1 MDKPSQQD
9 IESLVKLFGESDWT
23 EMHIK
28 TDTLEFFISENPGSG
43 LQNSSIQ
50 PNVVNSQIEDIKAS
64 PVVSEKPEAKP
75 VAKYEVPKGM
85 LAVRAP
91 NLGTFYRRP
100 KPDSDPYI
108 EVGDKVT
115 ESTEVCLIEVMK
127 LFTPVKAE
135 SLGEIIE
142 ILVSDGEMVEFNQ
155 PLILIKPS

>member
-9 IESLVKLFGESDWT
+9 IESLVKLFGESDWK

-28 TDTLEFFISENPGSG
+28 TDTLEFFISENPGGG
-43 LQNSSIQ
+43 LQNRSVQ
-50 PNVVNSQIEDIKAS
+50 ANVVKSQTEEIKPS
-64 PVVSEKPEAKP
+64 PVVAEKPEKKSGAE
-75 VAKYEVPKGM
+75 YEVPKGM

-100 KPDSDPYI
+100 KPDSDPYV
-108 EVGDKVT
+108 EVGDEVT

-135 SLGEIIE
+135 SSGEIIA

-155 PLILIKPS
+155 PLVLIKPS

>member
-9 IESLVKLFGESDWT
+9 IESLVKLFGESHWK

-43 LQNSSIQ
+43 LQNRSVQ
-50 PNVVNSQIEDIKAS
+50 ANVVTSQTEEIKPS
-64 PVVSEKPEAKP
+64 PVVAEKPEKKSE
-75 VAKYEVPKGM
+75 VEYEVPKGM

-100 KPDSDPYI
+100 KPDSDPYV
-108 EVGDKVT
+108 EVGDEVT

-135 SLGEIIE
+135 SSGEIIE

-155 PLILIKPS
+155 PLVLIKPS

>member
-9 IESLVKLFGESDWT
+9 IENLVKLFGESDWT

-28 TDTLEFFISENPGSG
+28 TGTLEFFISENPGSG
-43 LQNSSIQ
+43 LQNRSIQ
-50 PNVVNSQIEDIKAS
+50 TNAVNSQTEEIKPS
-64 PVVSEKPEAKP
+64 PVVSEKPEAKSR
-75 VAKYEVPKGM
+75 AKYEVPKGM

-100 KPDSDPYI
+100 KPDSDPYV

-135 SLGEIIE
+135 SSGEIIE

-155 PLILIKPS
+155 PLVLIKPF

>member
-9 IESLVKLFGESDWT
+9 IESLVKLFGESDWK

-43 LQNSSIQ
+43 LQNRSVQ
-50 PNVVNSQIEDIKAS
+50 ANVVKSQTEEIKPS
-64 PVVSEKPEAKP
+64 PVVAEKPEEKSGAE
-75 VAKYEVPKGM
+75 YEVPKGM

-100 KPDSDPYI
+100 KPDSDPYV
-108 EVGDKVT
+108 EVGDAVT

-135 SLGEIIE
+135 SSGEIIE

-155 PLILIKPS
+155 PLVLIKPS